1 MKEEQVRKRID
12 ELLAPRTG
20 IESLSGHEVFNGAL
34 SLMTLLYG
42 PKSPQVQDLREKSQ
56 LISQRYGGHGL
67 SDNLGL
73 LGEGALQNLRAEI
86 HAGLIGSIQR
96 SVTGELLT
104 DFLQLS
110 RAALNEPGEGAKN
123 VAAVL
128 SAALFEDT
136 LRRIAMDNGLPH
148 IEKLQDVLTE
158 LKNNQLLQGTQVG
171 IANSYLNFR
180 NSSLHAQ
187 WERVDRESIA
197 IIRRRESK
205 GCFRTLRTRQYSFD
219 SRHLLSRSTIDA
231 ASGYGEARADSL
243 RMKLRQFFALAHYRH
258 TNSKRRSDWP
268 PSLLR

>member
-1 MKEEQVRKRID
+1 MMQEQIRKRID

-20 IESLSGHEVFNGAL
+20 ITGLEIFNGAL
-34 SLMTLLYG
+34 SLMALLCG
-42 PKSPQVQDLREKSQ
+42 PQSLQVQDLKEKGQ
-56 LISQRYGGHGL
+56 LISQRYGGSGL
-67 SDNLGL
+67 DHNLGI
-73 LGEGALQNLRAEI
+73 LGTGALQNLSAEI
-86 HAGLIGSIQR
+86 HAGLIGSIQKA
-96 SVTGELLT
+96 VTGEVLT

-110 RAALNEPGEGAKN
+110 RVALNEPGEGAKN

-136 LRRIAMDNGLPH
+136 LRRIATGNGLPH

-197 IIRRRESK
+197 SVLAFVE
-205 GCFRTLRTRQYSFD
+205 Q
-219 SRHLLSRSTIDA
+219 LLLKHF
-231 ASGYGEARADSL
+231 G
-243 RMKLRQFFALAHYRH
+243 
-258 TNSKRRSDWP
+258 
-268 PSLLR
+268 